1 MKTQNIEEV
10 EVQRDE
16 LEELRQ
22 EAEATLSKE
31 RYEILQKLLD
41 AYLYMTQLIEDKETT
56 IKQLRKLFFGSKSE
70 KTEDVLGDP
79 QEDPGEVDREA
90 SESDHSEE
98 EKGEKKKRKGHG
110 RNGAEAYTGAERI
123 EVSHESLESGDSCPE
138 CEKGKVYK
146 LSKPG
151 VIVRIVGEAPVK
163 AKVYELEKLRCNL
176 CGTVFTA
183 KAPEGIGEE
192 KYDASSASMVGLL
205 KYGSGLPFN
214 RLQRL
219 QGNLGIPLPASTQWD
234 LVHSRSRLIE
244 PAYAELIW
252 QAAQGEVLHN
262 DDTTGKILELM
273 GKRLEARGE
282 DPAER
287 KGIFTSGIV
296 SIAGGQRIALF
307 FTGRKHAGE
316 NLAKVLSERVP
327 ELGPPIQMCDAL
339 AQNVCGDFK
348 AIVANCI
355 AHARRRFVDVVEN
368 FPEECRFVLESLR
381 DVYRI
386 DARARIQDLSPRE
399 RLELH
404 QAESKPLM
412 DALQK
417 WLTEQFEEKKVEP
430 NSSLGQAITYM
441 TEHWEKLTL
450 FLREPGAP
458 LDNNIVERSLKK
470 AILHRKSALFFKT
483 ENGARVGDLF
493 MSLIHTAELSG
504 INAFD
509 YLLEL
514 QRHAKELK
522 ENPSEWMP
530 WNYRQTLKRTADL
543 RQS

>member
-1 MKTQNIEEV
+1 MTTPSIEEV
-10 EVQRDE
+10 EVQMDE

-22 EAEATLSKE
+22 EAKATLTKE
-31 RYEILQKLLD
+31 RYEILEKLLD
-41 AYLYMTQLIEDKETT
+41 AYVYVTQLIEDKETT

-70 KTEDVLGDP
+70 KTEKVLADA
-79 QEDPGEVDREA
+79 QEDPGEADPGAEREA
-90 SESDHSEE
+90 SESENDEE
-98 EKGEKKKRKGHG
+98 EKDEKNKRKGHG
-110 RNGAEAYTGAERI
+110 RNGADAYTGAERV

-146 LSKPG
+146 HSKPG
-151 VIVRIVGEAPVK
+151 VIVRIVGEAPLK

-176 CGTVFTA
+176 CGRVFTA
-183 KAPEGIGEE
+183 KAPAGIGEE
-192 KYDASSASMVGLL
+192 KYDAGAASMVALL

-219 QGNLGIPLPASTQWD
+219 EGNLGIPLPASTQWD
-234 LVHSRSRLIE
+234 LVHSRSQLIE
-244 PAYAELIW
+244 PVYAELIC

-262 DDTTGKILELM
+262 DDTKGKILELM

-282 DPAER
+282 DPGGR
-287 KGIFTSGIV
+287 KGIYTSGIV

-316 NLAKVLSERVP
+316 NLEKVLSERVAV
-327 ELGPPIQMCDAL
+327 LALPIQMCDGL
-339 AQNVCGDFK
+339 SHNVCGDFK
-348 AIVANCI
+348 TIVANCI

-368 FPEECRFVLESLR
+368 FPEECRFVLETLR
-381 DVYRI
+381 GVYRI
-386 DARARIQDLSPRE
+386 DASARIQNLSPKE

-404 QAESKPLM
+404 QAESKSLM
-412 DALQK
+412 DALEK
-417 WLTEQFEEKKVEP
+417 WLNEQIEEKKVEP
-430 NSSLGQAITYM
+430 NSSLGEAITYM
-441 TEHWEKLTL
+441 LGHWEKLSL

-458 LDNNIVERSLKK
+458 LDNNIVERALKK
-470 AILHRKSALFFKT
+470 AILHRKNALFFKT

-504 INAFD
+504 ANTFD
-509 YLLEL
+509 YLVEL

-530 WNYRQTLKRTADL
+530 WNYQETLRSL
-543 RQS
+543 V